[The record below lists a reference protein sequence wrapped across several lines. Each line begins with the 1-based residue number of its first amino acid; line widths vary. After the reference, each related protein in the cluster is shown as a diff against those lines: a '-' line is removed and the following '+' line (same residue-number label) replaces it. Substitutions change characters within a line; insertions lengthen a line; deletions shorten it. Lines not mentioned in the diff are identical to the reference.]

1 MADANSRRTKSTII
15 LVNGTTLRGDVI
27 CGASGRLE
35 SVLFDPNEF
44 IEFDPEDGMI
54 KFISKRQILSVEAD
68 KFVRQQAQA
77 A

>member
-1 MADANSRRTKSTII
+1 MADANSRRTKSTIVLI
-15 LVNGTTLRGDVI
+15 NGTVLKGDVI

-44 IEFDPEDGMI
+44 IEFDPEDGAM
-54 KFISKRQILSVEAD
+54 KFISKRQILSVEAE